1 MHNKPK
7 SDNKSSFL
15 FQVEI
20 LTENDNNAAALEEL
34 LRMLNGCGFADY
46 RITSGI
52 RLGHLIEERL
62 SAANESVPIP
72 IAPAATDTAVPEPAA
87 SDSAAPEQAASGSA
101 APSPA
106 APNPPVADDG
116 FEGIRKYM
124 KSNTL
129 VRLLINRGFGVSMN
143 IPCRIINMDESE
155 RLITAYH
162 VDEKQVYT
170 FRMNEIEDI
179 VE

>member
-1 MHNKPK
+1 
-7 SDNKSSFL
+7 
-15 FQVEI
+15 
-20 LTENDNNAAALEEL
+20 
-34 LRMLNGCGFADY
+34 
-46 RITSGI
+46 
-52 RLGHLIEERL
+52 
-62 SAANESVPIP
+62 
-72 IAPAATDTAVPEPAA
+72 
-87 SDSAAPEQAASGSA
+87 
-101 APSPA
+101 
-106 APNPPVADDG
+106 
-116 FEGIRKYM
+116 M